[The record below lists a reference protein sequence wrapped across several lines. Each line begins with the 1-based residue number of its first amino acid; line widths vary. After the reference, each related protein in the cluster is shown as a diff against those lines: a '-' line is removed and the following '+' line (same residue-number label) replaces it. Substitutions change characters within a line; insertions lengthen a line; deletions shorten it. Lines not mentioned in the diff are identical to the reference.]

1 MKIRKSAGTPNGIEL
16 LLKRLTGLRI
26 FIGKINL
33 FSRKHKR
40 KSPKTCIKE
49 KYFLFLQQNK
59 KKKDGKGN
67 ISLSVI
73 SHKSCNN
80 S

>member
-49 KYFLFLQQNK
+49 KYCLFLQK
-59 KKKDGKGN
+59 KKMAKE
-67 ISLSVI
+67 I
-73 SHKSCNN
+73 
-80 S
+80 